1 MKKSGELREFLL
13 QSINDVANGDM
24 EEAQARNIIKMAGQV
39 NESLYAEVKV
49 TKTKLE
55 LGEATDAF
63 GNLGLTADQ

>member
-13 QSINDVANGDM
+13 QSIQDVANGDM

-49 TKTKLE
+49 TKTKVE
-55 LGEATDAF
+55 LGESTDKF
-63 GNLGLTADQ
+63 GELGLT